1 MNWVLVIFA
10 AVTLAAGAGLLWWR
24 KRVGQEIG
32 LMAATPTSK
41 AAEVARLAPG
51 TVAEVK
57 GTLRCATPL
66 IAEFSKQACA
76 YFKSDVR
83 REVVYY
89 ETDSQGKRERKTRT
103 ENLQSSTRFAPCV
116 VEDDSG
122 QVAIHLD
129 AADIE
134 GQQEVV
140 NRREPEPQSLAA
152 AVVGIAIG
160 GTSDSATR
168 IYTETIL
175 ATNIPI
181 YVLGEVA
188 ADRGIGKPAANSKNR
203 VFVVSTKSEEE
214 RSKSL
219 GSSMTWLLV
228 FAVLFFAAAAVLA
241 FFAIQSSI
249 PPS

>member
-1 MNWVLVIFA
+1 MNWPLMIFA
-10 AVTLAAGAGLLWWR
+10 AVMLAVGGGLLWWR
-24 KRVGQEIG
+24 KRVGQEIS

-41 AAEVARLAPG
+41 AADVAKLAPG
-51 TVAEVK
+51 TVAEVI
-57 GTLRCATPL
+57 GTLRSAAPL
-66 IAEFSKQACA
+66 AAEFSKEACV
-76 YFKSDVR
+76 YFKSEVR

-103 ENLQSSTRFAPCV
+103 ENLQSNTRFAPCT
-116 VEDDSG
+116 VEDASG

-129 AADIE
+129 GAEIE
-134 GQQEVV
+134 GEQQVV

-160 GTSDSATR
+160 GATHSATR
-168 IYTETIL
+168 ICTESIL
-175 ATNIPI
+175 SANVPT

-188 ADRGIGKPAANSKNR
+188 ADHGIGKPAAHSKNR
-203 VFVVSTKSEEE
+203 VFVVSTKSKEE

-228 FAVLFFAAAAVLA
+228 FAVLSFAAAAALA
-241 FFAIQSSI
+241 IFALKAGA
-249 PPS
+249 

>member
-1 MNWVLVIFA
+1 MNWGLFIFA
-10 AVTLAAGAGLLWWR
+10 VVMLAAGGSLLWWR
-24 KRVGQEIG
+24 KRVGQEIA

-41 AAEVARLAPG
+41 TAEVAKLAPG

-57 GTLRCATPL
+57 GMLRCAAPL
-66 IAEFSKQACA
+66 TAELSKQACVF
-76 YFKSDVR
+76 FKSDVQ

-89 ETDSQGKRERKTRT
+89 QTDSQGKRERKTRT
-103 ENLQSSTRFAPCV
+103 ENLQSSTRFAPCL

-122 QVAIHLD
+122 QVAIYLD
-129 AADIE
+129 GADIE

-140 NRREPEPQSLAA
+140 NRREPEPQNLAA
-152 AVVGIAIG
+152 TMVGIAIG
-160 GTSDSATR
+160 GGADSATR

-188 ADRGIGKPAANSKNR
+188 ADHGIGKPAANSKNR

-219 GSSMTWLLV
+219 GSSMTWILV
-228 FAVLFFAAAAVLA
+228 FAVLCFAAAAALA
-241 FFAIQSSI
+241 FFAIKAAG
-249 PPS
+249 